1 MECKP
6 TADCLTEELPVLAL
20 REFVVF
26 PYMVLPLFVSRER
39 SIAAVEEAMAGDRI
53 VLLVAQRNSETS
65 DPDPDD
71 LYQVGTVAMVMRSMR
86 MPDGRLKVLVQG
98 LRKARIDSVMEHRDS
113 TWVRATSLDVEDEGA
128 DDWTVEGEALTRAVR
143 MRVEELLPLKNLPPE
158 VLSITTNVQN
168 PGRLADLVA
177 SNLRLRIEEAQEVLE
192 IEDSL
197 ERLRKVDTL
206 LKRELQVSVTQADIQ
221 TGSPSDRA
229 DDLPN
234 DHRESFLREQLR
246 AIQNELGEADP
257 RAEEFDEYRMKVEEA
272 SLPEETRE
280 ESMRQLRRLERMHP
294 DGPEAQVVR
303 NYLDWIVELPW
314 DRCSPDQLGLDEARS
329 ILDKDH
335 AHLSVVKDRILE
347 FLSVR
352 KLREDSRGP
361 ILCFAGPPGV
371 GKTSLGRSIAR
382 AMGREFVRV
391 SLGGVR
397 DEAEIRGHRRTYV
410 GAMPGRIIQGMK
422 QAGTSN
428 PVMMLD
434 ELDKLGG
441 DFRGDPSAALLEVLD
456 PEQNSDFSDHFLNTP
471 FDLSKVLFIAT
482 ANMLEPIPAPLR
494 DRMEIIRLSGYTPE
508 EKSEIAT
515 NFLIPRQVKEH
526 GMTPDQVSWTRNSIT
541 SLASE
546 YTYEAGVRNL
556 ERQVAAICRK
566 LARKRAE
573 GDETNAVIT
582 TKSLDRLLGPP
593 PFKNDLT
600 AEESAVGL
608 VNGLAWTE
616 AGGEVL
622 SLEAN
627 LSRGRGLLLT
637 GQLGD
642 VMKESAQTALSYVRS
657 ILSEISV
664 DEKEFGRQQVHVHV
678 PAGATPK
685 DGPSAGVAIASAI
698 ASLATGIEVRADVAM
713 TGEVTLRGRVLP
725 VGGVR
730 EKALAALRSGVT
742 TIVIPESNVGD
753 LREIPKELKKRITFI
768 PVKHMREVLDVVL
781 VSQLDWKPKAKR
793 VAITTAAP
801 QGNIPV

>member
-39 SIAAVEEAMAGDRI
+39 SMAAVEEAMAGDRL

-192 IEDSL
+192 IQDSL

-206 LKRELQVSVTQADIQ
+206 LKRELEVSVTQADIQ
-221 TGSPSDRA
+221 TGSPSDRT
-229 DDLPN
+229 DDFSSDN
-234 DHRESFLREQLR
+234 RESLLREQLR
-246 AIQNELGEADP
+246 AIQNELGEGDP
-257 RAEEFDEYRMKVEEA
+257 RTEEFDEYRLKVEEA

-382 AMGREFVRV
+382 AMGREFVSV
-391 SLGGVR
+391 SLGGV
-397 DEAEIRGHRRTYV
+397 APAI
-410 GAMPGRIIQGMK
+410 
-422 QAGTSN
+422 
-428 PVMMLD
+428 
-434 ELDKLGG
+434 
-441 DFRGDPSAALLEVLD
+441 PS
-456 PEQNSDFSDHFLNTP
+456 
-471 FDLSKVLFIAT
+471 
-482 ANMLEPIPAPLR
+482 
-494 DRMEIIRLSGYTPE
+494 
-508 EKSEIAT
+508 
-515 NFLIPRQVKEH
+515 
-526 GMTPDQVSWTRNSIT
+526 
-541 SLASE
+541 
-546 YTYEAGVRNL
+546 
-556 ERQVAAICRK
+556 
-566 LARKRAE
+566 
-573 GDETNAVIT
+573 
-582 TKSLDRLLGPP
+582 
-593 PFKNDLT
+593 
-600 AEESAVGL
+600 
-608 VNGLAWTE
+608 
-616 AGGEVL
+616 
-622 SLEAN
+622 
-627 LSRGRGLLLT
+627 
-637 GQLGD
+637 
-642 VMKESAQTALSYVRS
+642 
-657 ILSEISV
+657 
-664 DEKEFGRQQVHVHV
+664 
-678 PAGATPK
+678 
-685 DGPSAGVAIASAI
+685 
-698 ASLATGIEVRADVAM
+698 
-713 TGEVTLRGRVLP
+713 
-725 VGGVR
+725 
-730 EKALAALRSGVT
+730 
-742 TIVIPESNVGD
+742 
-753 LREIPKELKKRITFI
+753 
-768 PVKHMREVLDVVL
+768 
-781 VSQLDWKPKAKR
+781 
-793 VAITTAAP
+793 
-801 QGNIPV
+801 